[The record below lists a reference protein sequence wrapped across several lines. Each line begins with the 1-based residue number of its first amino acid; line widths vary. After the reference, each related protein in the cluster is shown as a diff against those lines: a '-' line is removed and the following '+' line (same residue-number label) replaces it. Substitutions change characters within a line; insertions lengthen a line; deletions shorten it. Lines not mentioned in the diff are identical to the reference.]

1 MSFEDNKIKR
11 HQERKP
17 FRDAVRIFC
26 KINSIKQQ
34 NLAESLGI
42 TNYEFSHLLTGK
54 LSSIPSKGIENYSDF
69 EVKVI
74 ELLGYDFTEGH
85 LQY

>member
-11 HQERKP
+11 YQERKP

-26 KINSIKQQ
+26 KINLIKQKT
-34 NLAESLGI
+34 LASSLGI
-42 TNYEFSHLLTGK
+42 TNLEFGYLLTGK

-69 EVKVI
+69 EYKVMN
-74 ELLGYDFTEGH
+74 LLGSDFTEGQ